1 MITGEKESGYLTG
14 QLLIAMPSMPD
25 PRFERTVIYI
35 CAHSAEGAM
44 GLVVN
49 RLFDELTFID
59 LLDQVGVDT
68 EDCSQTVP
76 VHSGGPVESGRG
88 FVLHSAEFTQE
99 GTMAIDERFSLT
111 ASVDILRSIAQGGG
125 PKQSLLALGYSGW
138 GPGQLESEIQAN
150 GWLTAPADAAIVFN
164 ERSGREMAAGNRQ
177 DRRRFQHAFG
187 RRRPRLSLPLTEAR
201 R

>member
-1 MITGEKESGYLTG
+1 MSSSMIAGEKESGYLTG

-99 GTMAIDERFSLT
+99 GTMAIDDRFSLT
-111 ASVDILRSIAQGGG
+111 ASVDILRSIAHGGG

-150 GWLTAPADAAIVFN
+150 GWLTAPADAAIVFS
-164 ERSGREMAAGNRQ
+164 EDLGEKWEQSIAKIGVDFSMLSGDAGR
-177 DRRRFQHAFG
+177 A
-187 RRRPRLSLPLTEAR
+187 
-201 R
+201 